1 MEDFSGKLLRALS
14 TCRSFSP
21 EDALEIIKGMDSKS
35 REKAIEDIFACSDKD
50 TLSIKANA
58 DALLRYLEASQ
69 YDDDS
74 ALIGFCRSIALS
86 AGTALSARKIIEK
99 ESKRMERENEEK
111 LRRMERSYTAIFALF
126 TVIVFALAGG
136 LILSLAGM
144 RASYAYGSIEDL
156 RTALLIIGAFFLT
169 VLSIIIKLLSTLVPP
184 MKEKEKRTIPAR
196 ILSAIKQPITI
207 AMLFLILGLVSG
219 DASIKDSSVSSSRMQ
234 SALSNVIPIAEDVII
249 DL

>member
-1 MEDFSGKLLRALS
+1 MEDFSEKLLRALS

-21 EDALEIIKGMDSKS
+21 EDALEIIKGMDSRSK
-35 REKAIEDIFACSDKD
+35 EKAIEDILACSDQD
-50 TLSIKANA
+50 LSAIRANA

-69 YDDDS
+69 YDDS
-74 ALIGFCRSIALS
+74 AQIGFCRSIALS

>member
-1 MEDFSGKLLRALS
+1 MEDFSEKLLRALS

-21 EDALEIIKGMDSKS
+21 EDAFEIIKGMDSRSK
-35 REKAIEDIFACSDKD
+35 EKAIEDILACSDQD
-50 TLSIKANA
+50 LSAIRANA

-69 YDDDS
+69 YDDS
-74 ALIGFCRSIALS
+74 AQIGFCRSIALS

>member
-1 MEDFSGKLLRALS
+1 MKRRIGILTSGGDCPGLNAVIRGFAKYVF
-14 TCRSFSP
+14 TNIK
-21 EDALEIIKGMDSKS
+21 DAE
-35 REKAIEDIFACSDKD
+35 
-50 TLSIKANA
+50 
-58 DALLRYLEASQ
+58 
-69 YDDDS
+69 
-74 ALIGFCRSIALS
+74 LIGISEGYL
-86 AGTALSARKIIEK
+86 GLIEK
-99 ESKRMERENEEK
+99 EARRLERENEDK

>member
-21 EDALEIIKGMDSKS
+21 EDALEIIKGMDSGSK
-35 REKAIEDIFACSDKD
+35 EKAIEDIIACSDQD
-50 TLSIKANA
+50 LSVIRANA
-58 DALLRYLEASQ
+58 DALLRYLDESQ
-69 YDDDS
+69 YADS
-74 ALIGFCRSIALS
+74 ALESFCRSLAIS
-86 AGTALSARKIIEK
+86 ASTALYAGKMIEK
-99 ESKRMERENEEK
+99 EARRLERENEDK

-249 DL
+249 DF

>member
-1 MEDFSGKLLRALS
+1 
-14 TCRSFSP
+14 
-21 EDALEIIKGMDSKS
+21 
-35 REKAIEDIFACSDKD
+35 
-50 TLSIKANA
+50 
-58 DALLRYLEASQ
+58 
-69 YDDDS
+69 
-74 ALIGFCRSIALS
+74 
-86 AGTALSARKIIEK
+86 
-99 ESKRMERENEEK
+99 MERENEEK

-144 RASYAYGSIEDL
+144 RASYAYGSIEDF

>member
-21 EDALEIIKGMDSKS
+21 EDALEIIKGMDSRSK
-35 REKAIEDIFACSDKD
+35 EKAIEDILACSDQD
-50 TLSIKANA
+50 LSAIRANA

-69 YDDDS
+69 YDDS
-74 ALIGFCRSIALS
+74 AQIGFCRSIALS

>member
-21 EDALEIIKGMDSKS
+21 EDAFEIIKGMDSRSK
-35 REKAIEDIFACSDKD
+35 EKAIEDILACSDQD
-50 TLSIKANA
+50 LSAIRANA

-69 YDDDS
+69 YDDS
-74 ALIGFCRSIALS
+74 AQIGFCRSIALS

>member
-1 MEDFSGKLLRALS
+1 MEDFSEKLLRALS

-21 EDALEIIKGMDSKS
+21 EDALEIIKGMDSRSK
-35 REKAIEDIFACSDKD
+35 EKAIEDILACSDQD
-50 TLSIKANA
+50 ISVIRANA

-69 YDDDS
+69 YDDS
-74 ALIGFCRSIALS
+74 AQIGFCRSIALS

-144 RASYAYGSIEDL
+144 RASYAYGSIEDF

>member
-21 EDALEIIKGMDSKS
+21 EDALEIIKGMDSRSK
-35 REKAIEDIFACSDKD
+35 EKAIEDIIACSDQD
-50 TLSIKANA
+50 LSAIRANA
-58 DALLRYLEASQ
+58 DALLWYLEASQ
-69 YDDDS
+69 YDDS

>member
-1 MEDFSGKLLRALS
+1 MEDFSEKLLRALS

-21 EDALEIIKGMDSKS
+21 EDALEIIKGMDSRSK
-35 REKAIEDIFACSDKD
+35 EKAIEDILACSDQD
-50 TLSIKANA
+50 LSTIRANA

-69 YDDDS
+69 YDDS

-169 VLSIIIKLLSTLVPP
+169 VLSIIIKLLSTLVPS

>member
-1 MEDFSGKLLRALS
+1 MEDYFGKLLRALS
-14 TCRSFSP
+14 TCSSFSP
-21 EDALEIIKGMDSKS
+21 EDALEIIKVMDSRS
-35 REKAIEDIFACSDKD
+35 REKAIEDILACSDHD
-50 TLSIKANA
+50 LSAIRANA
-58 DALLRYLEASQ
+58 DVLLMYLEASQ
-69 YDDDS
+69 YEDS
-74 ALIGFCRSIALS
+74 ALIGFCRSITIS

-184 MKEKEKRTIPAR
+184 MKEKEKRTIPAK

>member
-21 EDALEIIKGMDSKS
+21 EDALEIIKGMDSGSK
-35 REKAIEDIFACSDKD
+35 EKAIEDILACSDQD
-50 TLSIKANA
+50 ISVIRANA

-69 YDDDS
+69 YDDS
-74 ALIGFCRSIALS
+74 AQIGFCRSIALS

-234 SALSNVIPIAEDVII
+234 SALCNVIPIAEDVII

>member
-1 MEDFSGKLLRALS
+1 MEDFSEKLLRALS

-21 EDALEIIKGMDSKS
+21 EDALEIIKGMDSRSK
-35 REKAIEDIFACSDKD
+35 EKAIEDILACSDQD
-50 TLSIKANA
+50 LSAIRANA

-69 YDDDS
+69 YDDS
-74 ALIGFCRSIALS
+74 AQIGFCRSIALS

-249 DL
+249 DF